1 MSYPQDRY
9 VPNQVLDVQVLQDI
23 TLEPVTL
30 QEAKDH
36 LRVTFADDD
45 DYIENTLIPACRA
58 GVEKYCSISLAT
70 KILKTELVNSDGN
83 IELPYG
89 PVQQLIAL
97 EDSEG
102 DAISDYASAGL
113 LFKRLKTQSCEN
125 VVATYIAGYV
135 PGAIPA
141 DLKLDL
147 LRIIGYC
154 YEHRGD
160 EALSTLQGGMERP
173 QGLGQALELFA
184 KKHKRVWA

>member
-9 VPNQVLDVQVLQDI
+9 VPNQVLDVQIIQDV

-30 QEAKDH
+30 AEVKSH
-36 LRVTFADDD
+36 LRVTFSDDD
-45 DYIENTLIPACRA
+45 TYIESTLIPGCRA
-58 GVEKYCSISLAT
+58 AVEQYCGLSLAT
-70 KILKTELVNSDGN
+70 KILKAQIVNAEGN

-89 PVQQLIAL
+89 PVQQLVAL

-102 DAISDYASAGL
+102 NAVSDYLSAGL
-113 LFKRLKTQSCEN
+113 LFKRLQTQTCGYAT
-125 VVATYIAGYV
+125 ATYIAGYV
-135 PGAIPA
+135 PGAIPF

-160 EALSTLQGGMERP
+160 EVLTSLQGGQDRP
-173 QGLGQALELFA
+173 RGLGEALELFA

>member
-1 MSYPQDRY
+1 
-9 VPNQVLDVQVLQDI
+9 LDVQVLQDV

-30 QEAKDH
+30 VEVKSH

-45 DYIENTLIPACRA
+45 TYIEGILIPACRA
-58 GVEKYCSISLAT
+58 AMEKYCGVSLAT
-70 KILKTELVNSDGN
+70 KILKVQLVNAEGN

-89 PVQQLIAL
+89 PVQQLVAL
-97 EDSEG
+97 EDSKG
-102 DAISDYASAGL
+102 NAISDYLSAGL
-113 LFKRLKTQSCEN
+113 LFKRLLTQSCDYTT
-125 VVATYIAGYV
+125 ATYIAGYI
-135 PGAIPA
+135 PGGIPP

-160 EALSTLQGGMERP
+160 EALSTLQGGMDRA

-184 KKHKRVWA
+184 KKHKRVWL